1 MVHYESDYQ
10 YGIAKQKEI
19 FPILKDYFGGGLM
32 ESKNKWAKFDFYDES
47 SLYELKSRKVK
58 KSTYPTTIITAN
70 KNMSNCNRDDKKV
83 VFVFNFIDEI
93 CFVEYN
99 AESFSKYET
108 QQFSRAEIDSDL
120 KEHYHIPINDLKTI
134 RAFR

>member
-1 MVHYESDYQ
+1 MVHFETDYQ

-19 FPILKDYFGGGLM
+19 FPILKEFFGSGLIET
-32 ESKNKWAKFDFYDES
+32 ESKWAKFDFYDES

-58 KSTYPTTIITAN
+58 KNTYPTTIITAN
-70 KNMSNCNRDDKKV
+70 KNNDNRDDKKV
-83 VFVFNFIDEI
+83 VFIFNFIDEV
-93 CFVEYN
+93 CFIEYDN
-99 AESFSKYET
+99 ELFSKYERR
-108 QQFSRAEIDSDL
+108 QFSRADIDSDL